1 MKYRKVY
8 KSIGEFEYDKS
19 KGNLYEGFV
28 IGLGYAY
35 ILSKRTLQK
44 RKVYG
49 EPESYYYA
57 TIRIQEIEI
66 TEETVKM
73 SFPPIQ
79 KDNPAP
85 ASSADVRTVLFALA
99 HPIVAL
105 DVGEYKR
112 GSVNISSNA
121 VRFAT
126 RENILQ
132 NGEKG
137 KNEDG
142 NGTQVN
148 AFRHTLWQSYI
159 TNKHGLEMATQIGN
173 VHEENPNANLS
184 RRFKTLKETDQTV
197 DLLNNTIGRSMG
209 NTSRMG
215 MRDMAIKVLEVFYQ
229 DGLYTAKKNEDGTW
243 YIDRTKITKKQYEA
257 LLNVYKSLNDY
268 GRYQEEQDKIDK
280 EAKEKLESQQIT
292 WGTMK

>member
-1 MKYRKVY
+1 MEYRKVY

-35 ILSKRTLQK
+35 IRTKQTTQK
-44 RKVYG
+44 RKVTG

-66 TEETVKM
+66 TEEIVKM

-85 ASSADVRTVLFALA
+85 ASSADVRTVLFALN

-105 DVGEYKR
+105 DVGEYQR
-112 GSVNISSNA
+112 GSTNISTNA

-126 RENILQ
+126 RNDILEN
-132 NGEKG
+132 G
-137 KNEDG
+137 DG
-142 NGTQVN
+142 RQVN

-159 TNKHGLEMATQIGN
+159 RNKHGLEMATQIGN
-173 VHEENPNANLS
+173 VHEENPNVNLS
-184 RRFKTLKETDQTV
+184 LRRFKTLSEADQTV
-197 DLLNNTIGRSMG
+197 DLLNNTIGRSIG
-209 NTSRMG
+209 KGSRIG
-215 MRDMAIKVLEVFYQ
+215 MQDMSIKVLEVFYQ
-229 DGLYTAKKNEDGTW
+229 DGLYTAKKSDDGTW
-243 YIDRTKITKKQYEA
+243 YIDRTKITKEQYET
-257 LLNVYKSLNDY
+257 LLNIYKNLSDV
-268 GRYQEEQDKIDK
+268 GRTKEEQDKIDK
-280 EAKEKLESQQIT
+280 EAKEKELERQQNRWRSIR
-292 WGTMK
+292 